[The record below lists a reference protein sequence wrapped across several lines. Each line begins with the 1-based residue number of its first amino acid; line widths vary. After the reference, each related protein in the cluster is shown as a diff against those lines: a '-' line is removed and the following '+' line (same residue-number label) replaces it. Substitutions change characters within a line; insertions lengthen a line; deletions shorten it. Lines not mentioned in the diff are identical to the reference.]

1 MYHDSIQFEFVFTDE
16 ELSVGGH
23 VNNHDFD
30 KARALLGAIAKILGF
45 NKQTKPKVEDN
56 FFDIGGDS
64 LNMVQVIGA
73 CAELGYLIGMT
84 EFALSPNLGKLV
96 GNIRRHSEQNDVSLN
111 LEKLDELKQASSGN
125 HATFNISDSLN
136 IEMKWFFNNINL

>member
-1 MYHDSIQFEFVFTDE
+1 M
-16 ELSVGGH
+16 
-23 VNNHDFD
+23 
-30 KARALLGAIAKILGF
+30 LGAIAKILGF
-45 NKQTKPKVEDN
+45 SKQTKPTVEDN

-64 LNMVQVIGA
+64 LTMVQVIGA

-111 LEKLDELKQASSGN
+111 LEKLDELKQASGGN
-125 HATFNISDSLN
+125 HASFYILERL
-136 IEMKWFFNNINL
+136 IYIKRFCKQY

>member
-1 MYHDSIQFEFVFTDE
+1 MYRDSIQFEFVFTDE
-16 ELSVGGH
+16 ELSIGGD
-23 VNNHDFD
+23 VNNLDFD

-45 NKQTKPKVEDN
+45 NKQTKPKLVDN

-84 EFALSPNLGKLV
+84 EFALSPTLGKLV
-96 GNIRRHSEQNDVSLN
+96 GNIRRHSEQNDVSFN
-111 LEKLDELKQASSGN
+111 LEKLDELKQASGGN
-125 HATFNISDSLN
+125 HASFYIL
-136 IEMKWFFNNINL
+136 

>member
-1 MYHDSIQFEFVFTDE
+1 MYQDSIQFEFVFTDE

-23 VNNHDFD
+23 VNNDDFD

-45 NKQTKPKVEDN
+45 NKETKPRLEDN

-84 EFALSPNLGKLV
+84 EFALSPNLGRLV
-96 GNIRRHSEQNDVSLN
+96 ENVRRRTEQNEVSFN
-111 LEKLDELKQASSGN
+111 LKTLDELKQASSGN
-125 HATFNISDSLN
+125 HC
-136 IEMKWFFNNINL
+136 

>member
-1 MYHDSIQFEFVFTDE
+1 MYEDSIQFEFVFSDE
-16 ELSVGGH
+16 ELSAGGH
-23 VNNHDFD
+23 VDEHDFD

-45 NKQTKPKVEDN
+45 TENTKPKVEDN

-84 EFALSPNLGKLV
+84 EFALSSTLGELI
-96 GNIRRHSEQNDVSLN
+96 GNIRRHSEQNDVTLN
-111 LEKLDELKQASSGN
+111 LEKLDELKHASSGN
-125 HATFNISDSLN
+125 HAIFDILESFIQKLLTV
-136 IEMKWFFNNINL
+136 K